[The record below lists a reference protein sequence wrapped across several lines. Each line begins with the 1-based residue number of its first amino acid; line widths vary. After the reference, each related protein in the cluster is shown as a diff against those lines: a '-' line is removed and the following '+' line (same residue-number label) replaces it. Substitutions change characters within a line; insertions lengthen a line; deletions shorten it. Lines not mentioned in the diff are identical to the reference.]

1 MEYLTA
7 LFISLILWRL
17 SSSKEKSVLVPLKR
31 KLPEPIFHEER
42 RGGPTPID
50 QEKQAV
56 CKAARDEWLAAHD
69 AIAAGSTKRGDVYLC
84 HGERN

>member
-1 MEYLTA
+1 MEYMILAA
-7 LFISLILWRL
+7 LLVAWMLFKNSRPATQKIWTP
-17 SSSKEKSVLVPLKR
+17 KE
-31 KLPEPIFHEER
+31 PEAIFHEER